1 MPEFAKYEGNCPK
14 NVAKDA
20 KYSVRSGERGPVVA
34 LTYSTND
41 DERWYMSTKSHGEL
55 VAKVNAVKTS
65 VCGKPNGSFYIN
77 EYKQVIVP
85 VVGSEDYYL
94 AGHYHLPLRFDFEGK
109 TISGEPL
116 DLDNN
121 PIHPGDEWV
130 GPHAGIPYTLAA
142 GGNDIYYE
150 MSPRPNVTKK
160 VMLSKQVGVQQA
172 AMVSGKIRDIKGY
185 SGGRFYVNEFKTI
198 FTPLNE
204 FGEMRYVYIGLLDLD
219 QWFEPP
225 GGETM

>member
-94 AGHYHLPLRFDFEGK
+94 AGHYHLPLRFDFEG
-109 TISGEPL
+109 
-116 DLDNN
+116 
-121 PIHPGDEWV
+121 V